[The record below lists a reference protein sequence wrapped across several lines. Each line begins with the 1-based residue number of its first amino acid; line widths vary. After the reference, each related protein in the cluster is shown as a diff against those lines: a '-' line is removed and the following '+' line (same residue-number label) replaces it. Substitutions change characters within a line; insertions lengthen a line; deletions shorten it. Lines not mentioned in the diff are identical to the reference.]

1 MNLSTQAPQDPETS
15 LLGTA
20 PKALPL
26 FVRIGE
32 LITREIAAGHYRAG
46 ERLPTEAELS
56 AQLKVAVGTLRK
68 GLALLEARGLLER
81 RQGSGTYVRTQVSQT
96 PQARSIYEFFRLELQ
111 QGGGLPTAR
120 VLSLQRLAHPARIPP
135 FGHELEPGSC
145 YRVRRLRLLNDSA
158 VALEEIWFDARHR
171 SKLQAQDLG
180 EALYQF
186 YGQHLGFWITHVEDR
201 VFAGPAPDWAPAA
214 CGLAAGQP
222 CGKIERWSY
231 AGSGILEEFS
241 TTWFHPERA
250 RYVARWS

>member
-1 MNLSTQAPQDPETS
+1 MNLSMQTTSSPDSS

-20 PKALPL
+20 PKPLPL

-46 ERLPTEAELS
+46 ERLPTEAEL
-56 AQLKVAVGTLRK
+56 AIRLNVAVGTLRK
-68 GLALLEARGLLER
+68 GLALLEERGLLER
-81 RQGSGTYVRTQVSQT
+81 RQGSGTYVRAQGTPT
-96 PQARSIYEFFRLELQ
+96 PQGRSIYEFFRLELQ

-120 VLSLQRLAHPARIPP
+120 VLSLQRLSHPSRIPA
-135 FGHELEPGSC
+135 FGQGDPGAC
-145 YRVRRLRLLNDSA
+145 YRVRRLRLLNDTA

-186 YGQHLGFWITHVEDR
+186 YGQRLGFWITHVEDR
-201 VFAGPAPDWAPAA
+201 VFAGPAPDWAPAG
-214 CGLAAGQP
+214 CGLVAGQA
-222 CGKIERWSY
+222 CGKIERWSF
-231 AGSGILEEFS
+231 AGAGILEEFS
-241 TTWFHPERA
+241 TTWFHPDRA

>member
-1 MNLSTQAPQDPETS
+1 MNLSTQAPQSPETS

-20 PKALPL
+20 PKALPM
-26 FVRIGE
+26 FIRIGE

-81 RQGSGTYVRTQVSQT
+81 RQGSGTYVRAQVSQT

-120 VLSLQRLAHPARIPP
+120 VLSLQRLAHPARIPS
-135 FGHELEPGSC
+135 FGKTASGSC
-145 YRVRRLRLLNDSA
+145 FRVRRLRLLNDTA
-158 VALEEIWFDARHR
+158 IALEEIWFDARHR

-201 VFAGPAPDWAPAA
+201 VLAGPAPDWAPAA
-214 CGLAAGQP
+214 GGLVAGQP

>member
-1 MNLSTQAPQDPETS
+1 MNLSTRTISSTDTG

-26 FVRIGE
+26 FVRISE

-46 ERLPTEAELS
+46 ERLPTEAELA

-68 GLALLEARGLLER
+68 GLALLETRGLLER
-81 RQGSGTYVRTQVSQT
+81 RQGSGTYVRSHSGQP

-111 QGGGLPTAR
+111 EGGGLPTAR
-120 VLSLQRLAHPARIPP
+120 VLGLQRVVHSARIPV
-135 FGHELEPGSC
+135 FGQGTRGHC
-145 YRVRRLRLLNDSA
+145 YRVRRLRLLNKLP

-171 SKLQAQDLG
+171 RALQAQDLG

-186 YGQHLGFWITHVEDR
+186 YGQQLGFWVTHVEDR
-201 VFAGPAPDWAPAA
+201 VSAGPAPDWSPEGI
-214 CGLAAGQP
+214 GLAAGQP
-222 CGKIERWSY
+222 CGKIDRWSY
-231 AGSGILEEFS
+231 AGTGVLEEFS